1 MLQLVGERSSPVPGP
16 ILAPFRSN
24 IHHMFARLLFFAAVV
39 APVFAQDQDVTK
51 YLEELR
57 APKPPRDVQA
67 ERRQLLATLRQ
78 RLDESPDDP
87 AQQANLY
94 LRISAVEESLGQPD
108 AAIAA
113 ARNAHDLDPE
123 DDRITAG
130 LAGVLLR
137 NGETAE
143 VPSLLEVDLSGGAAL
158 LTQALPAGDNS
169 VAAFCAELAHRL
181 LPDDP
186 KVADSLGEIYI
197 REAAW
202 SQAGAALAEAVALAP
217 QVATYHYHLALALR
231 GSGHKDQAKAELLLA
246 LASNPSDQE
255 REHIQTALARLD
267 APRKYQ

>member
-1 MLQLVGERSSPVPGP
+1 
-16 ILAPFRSN
+16 
-24 IHHMFARLLFFAAVV
+24 MFARLLFYAAVV

-67 ERRQLLATLRQ
+67 EQRQLLATLRQ
-78 RLDESPDDP
+78 RLDESRDDP

-113 ARNAHDLDPE
+113 ARNAHDLEPADYG
-123 DDRITAG
+123 ITVG
-130 LAGVLLR
+130 LAGVLVR

-143 VPSLLEVDLSGGAAL
+143 VLSLLGVDPSDGAAL
-158 LTQALPAGDNS
+158 LIEAHTVGVNS

-186 KVADSLGEIYI
+186 QVADTLGEIYI

-202 SQAGAALAEAVALAP
+202 SQAGAAFADAVTQAP
-217 QVATYHYHLALALR
+217 QVATYHYHLALAFKATGQR
-231 GSGHKDQAKAELLLA
+231 DQAKAELLLA
-246 LASNPSDQE
+246 LTCNPTEKE
-255 REHIQTALARLD
+255 RDNVQIVLARLD
-267 APRKYQ
+267 SPQK

>member
-1 MLQLVGERSSPVPGP
+1 
-16 ILAPFRSN
+16 
-24 IHHMFARLLFFAAVV
+24 MFARLLFFAAVV
-39 APVFAQDQDVTK
+39 ALVFAQDRDVTK

-67 ERRQLLATLRQ
+67 EQRQLLATLTQ
-78 RLDESPDDP
+78 RLDESADP
-87 AQQANLY
+87 AQKARLY
-94 LRISAVEESLGQPD
+94 LRIGAVEQSLGQSD

-113 ARNAHDLDPE
+113 ARNAHELAPADE
-123 DDRITAG
+123 RIAIG
-130 LAGVLLR
+130 LAGVLVK
-137 NGETAE
+137 NEQTAE
-143 VPSLLEVDLSGGAAL
+143 VPSLLGVDPSDGAAL
-158 LTQALPAGDNS
+158 LRKARAVGDSS
-169 VAAFCAELAHRL
+169 VAAYCAELAHRL
-181 LPDDP
+181 LPGDP
-186 KVADSLGEIYI
+186 QVADSLGEIYI